1 MGVLEDYSPRNNK
14 YTEAENKL
22 LNNVNKFYKGRKKI
36 TEGFKNRIFPFN
48 YDEAYEERM
57 RFERE
62 EEKKEEEISN
72 IRSKNGLIDYEK
84 LMRKIGF
91 KEKNLNSELVK
102 KYFSTYDLGDVLKNF
117 KKSKINS
124 ERNEIQIRTIKN
136 GLRDLKEEITN
147 MSEEEKKIE
156 KPNEIVDIVESI
168 LEFNRRQ
175 QGHGLKILTPNQM
188 LSRLPI
194 SLAQLNAGNNSGTLN
209 SEIRQLLYSLYR
221 SKRLT
226 KQLYKSLINII

>member
-1 MGVLEDYSPRNNK
+1 MSVLEDYSPRNNK
-14 YTEAENKL
+14 YTEAKNKL

-36 TEGFKNRIFPFN
+36 TEGFKSRIFPFN

-102 KYFSTYDLGDVLKNF
+102 KYFFTYDLGDVLKNF

-147 MSEEEKKIE
+147 MNEEEKKIE
-156 KPNEIVDIVESI
+156 KPNEIVDILENI
-168 LEFNRRQ
+168 L
-175 QGHGLKILTPNQM
+175 
-188 LSRLPI
+188 
-194 SLAQLNAGNNSGTLN
+194 
-209 SEIRQLLYSLYR
+209 
-221 SKRLT
+221 
-226 KQLYKSLINII
+226 